1 MYIYIYTIYIYW
13 KSMYIAKYM
22 WSTPCFDKPVTQTN
36 YKNHC
41 PVIIFPAPI
50 IHPHHLAVNP
60 PAAEKTRGP
69 VVMYSFGS
77 RSSSWG
83 TFVATKM
90 TQMTSCEEVS
100 PLSGKSWAFLLDLE
114 VSPTDKH
121 HMIKCDQN
129 ALNRRS
135 TSVKTCFFCIEI
147 DRMW

>member
-1 MYIYIYTIYIYW
+1 MYIYIQHTYIENLW
-13 KSMYIAKYM
+13 KSMYIA
-22 WSTPCFDKPVTQTN
+22 TPCFDKPVTQTN

-69 VVMYSFGS
+69 VVMCSFGS

-90 TQMTSCEEVS
+90 TQMTFSGEEVR
-100 PLSGKSWAFLLDLE
+100 PLSGKIWGFLLDLE

-129 ALNRRS
+129 ALNQRS